1 MCQKQGEPKGLD
13 CFRVQQSVTF
23 RRRDNS
29 NLRKTLAGW
38 SFLTCSFT
46 LNLIDE
52 CHSLSYDALIAHIAI
67 VFTIY
72 MLLSLAQQKSDDQRM
87 LDEIFFFLV
96 DEMAAITFAR
106 SLSILMD
113 TLLTSI
119 QEILRLSD
127 AQLET
132 FDADFIPILPEYLQN
147 VLKLQILS
155 ISLYFVS
162 WNIEFSRFKAHL
174 RYGKS

>member
-1 MCQKQGEPKGLD
+1 
-13 CFRVQQSVTF
+13 
-23 RRRDNS
+23 
-29 NLRKTLAGW
+29 
-38 SFLTCSFT
+38 
-46 LNLIDE
+46 
-52 CHSLSYDALIAHIAI
+52 
-67 VFTIY
+67 

-162 WNIEFSRFKAHL
+162 
-174 RYGKS
+174 